1 MNSEELRISNEK
13 KKVGGGSACMITLG
27 LSETSDYHKVKEE

>member
-13 KKVGGGSACMITLG
+13 KKVGGGECMHDNFG
-27 LSETSDYHKVKEE
+27 PVRD